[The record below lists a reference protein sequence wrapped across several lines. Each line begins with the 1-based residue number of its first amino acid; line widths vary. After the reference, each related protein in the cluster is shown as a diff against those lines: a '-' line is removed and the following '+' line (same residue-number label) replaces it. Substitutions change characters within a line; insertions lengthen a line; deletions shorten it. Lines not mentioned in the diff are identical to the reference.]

1 MLTYTDIQRLASEGE
16 GKSIEFKET
25 TGQLDRGMETLC
37 AFLNGNGGTLL
48 FGITYNGKIIGQ
60 DISDKTRRDI
70 ADALLKFEPIPEL
83 STSFVRTQQANRY
96 AIAIEVKG
104 QQYARPFMYKGRAY
118 HRIDSV
124 TSVMSQMAYNDLLS
138 QRDDIRHRWESLP
151 SNLSIDDLSTDEIV
165 KTIRIGIN
173 SGRIPESVDTS
184 DTISLL
190 RKLNLLE
197 NSSIKNAAAVL
208 FAKDMSCL
216 PQCTLRMARFRG
228 IDKNEFID
236 NQRLSGNIFQ
246 LVDAAMSFFFK
257 HLSLA
262 GKIGTLERSDDLQ
275 IPINAL
281 RECCINAFC
290 HRQYSSPGGS
300 VGIAVF
306 DNRVEIE
313 NTGTFPSEIDI
324 DNLNSEYASCP
335 SNPLI
340 ANVLY
345 IRKYLESWGRGIK
358 LIINECVKSGLP
370 TPKFIC
376 QNNFVRV
383 ILFTKQVGEQVGEQV
398 SEQVGEQVRTLVNII
413 GHNELTV
420 KAIMESLSLKS
431 RRYVLDNYLHPAI
444 SGGWVNRLYPEQP
457 NHPRQKYV
465 LSDKAKKLIKQ
476 PL

>member
-1 MLTYTDIQRLASEGE
+1 M
-16 GKSIEFKET
+16 
-25 TGQLDRGMETLC
+25 
-37 AFLNGNGGTLL
+37 
-48 FGITYNGKIIGQ
+48 
-60 DISDKTRRDI
+60 
-70 ADALLKFEPIPEL
+70 
-83 STSFVRTQQANRY
+83 
-96 AIAIEVKG
+96 
-104 QQYARPFMYKGRAY
+104 
-118 HRIDSV
+118 
-124 TSVMSQMAYNDLLS
+124 
-138 QRDDIRHRWESLP
+138 
-151 SNLSIDDLSTDEIV
+151 
-165 KTIRIGIN
+165 
-173 SGRIPESVDTS
+173 
-184 DTISLL
+184 
-190 RKLNLLE
+190 
-197 NSSIKNAAAVL
+197 
-208 FAKDMSCL
+208 
-216 PQCTLRMARFRG
+216 
-228 IDKNEFID
+228 
-236 NQRLSGNIFQ
+236 
-246 LVDAAMSFFFK
+246 
-257 HLSLA
+257 
-262 GKIGTLERSDDLQ
+262 
-275 IPINAL
+275 
-281 RECCINAFC
+281 
-290 HRQYSSPGGS
+290 
-300 VGIAVF
+300 GIAVF

-383 ILFTKQVGEQVGEQV
+383 ILFTKQVDEQVGAQVGEQV
-398 SEQVGEQVRTLVNII
+398 SEQVRTLVNII

-431 RRYVLDNYLHPAI
+431 RRYVLVNYLHPAI

>member
-1 MLTYTDIQRLASEGE
+1 
-16 GKSIEFKET
+16 
-25 TGQLDRGMETLC
+25 
-37 AFLNGNGGTLL
+37 
-48 FGITYNGKIIGQ
+48 
-60 DISDKTRRDI
+60 
-70 ADALLKFEPIPEL
+70 
-83 STSFVRTQQANRY
+83 
-96 AIAIEVKG
+96 
-104 QQYARPFMYKGRAY
+104 
-118 HRIDSV
+118 
-124 TSVMSQMAYNDLLS
+124 
-138 QRDDIRHRWESLP
+138 
-151 SNLSIDDLSTDEIV
+151 
-165 KTIRIGIN
+165 
-173 SGRIPESVDTS
+173 
-184 DTISLL
+184 
-190 RKLNLLE
+190 
-197 NSSIKNAAAVL
+197 
-208 FAKDMSCL
+208 
-216 PQCTLRMARFRG
+216 
-228 IDKNEFID
+228 
-236 NQRLSGNIFQ
+236 
-246 LVDAAMSFFFK
+246 MSFFFK

-335 SNPLI
+335 SNHLI

-383 ILFTKQVGEQVGEQV
+383 ILFTKQVGEQVSEQVGEQV
-398 SEQVGEQVRTLVNII
+398 SEQVRALVNII

-420 KAIMESLSLKS
+420 KAIMEFLSLKS